1 MTLDVLFNL
10 ANLYVLPFWL
20 GMIVLSRW
28 SVTLRVMTSLV
39 PFVPLAGLYAYLF
52 ATSLTADSAQ
62 SFANPTLA
70 DIARLFGDE
79 RVALTGWVHFLVVD
93 LLAGR
98 WIYLEGRRT
107 GVWTIHS
114 LILCLFA
121 GPLGLLSHITT
132 QAIQNQLGQRS
143 VEAVTPNASESAQ
156 PE

>member
-20 GMIVLSRW
+20 GMILLPRW
-28 SVTLRVMTSLV
+28 SVTLRGMTSLL

-62 SFANPTLA
+62 SFANPTLS

-79 RVALTGWVHFLVVD
+79 RVALTGWVHFLVMD

-98 WIYLEGRRT
+98 WIYLEGQRT
-107 GVWTIHS
+107 GVWTTHS

-121 GPLGLLSHITT
+121 GPLGLLSHIAT
-132 QAIQNQLGQRS
+132 QAIQPLFGNRRLETAQS
-143 VEAVTPNASESAQ
+143 NASESAQ

>member
-1 MTLDVLFNL
+1 MPLDLLFTI

-20 GMIVLSRW
+20 GMIFLPRW
-28 SVTLRVMTSLV
+28 SGTTRTMTSLL
-39 PFVPLAGLYAYLF
+39 PFVPLAVLYAYSF
-52 ATSLTADSAQ
+52 ATSLTVDSVQ

-79 RVALTGWVHFLVVD
+79 RVALTGWVHFLVMD

-98 WIYLEGRRT
+98 WIYLEGRRL
-107 GVWTIHS
+107 GMWTVHS

-121 GPLGLLSHITT
+121 GPLGLLSHIVT
-132 QAIQNQLGQRS
+132 QGIYQLRQGEGS
-143 VEAVTPNASESAQ
+143 ASDAVQ